1 MELSIEFLPKA
12 VNNLESH
19 PQAARIKKLLYC
31 LTKRHWENDFR
42 VINRY
47 SLDDL
52 LIELTRIQPTINR
65 LSLAMYELV
74 KSLNHQRTYVSI
86 ANTIL
91 EELAVIYNV
100 NHDEIEHTKIY
111 QLLKKEIAQKQSPS
125 NSCIN
130 LMEMLV
136 KQAVFDELEKLS
148 PIIYKSLNA
157 NEVAAY
163 ALNRLPSLY
172 VCSEEE
178 RIEELKKIKSMR
190 ERIHFVVEESIQVV
204 LDQPVHNSTPL
215 KINSMFSRKK
225 TS

>member
-12 VNNLESH
+12 TKNLESH
-19 PQAARIKKLLYC
+19 PQAARITKFLYC

-42 VINRY
+42 VINHY

-52 LIELTRIQPTINR
+52 LIELIRIQPTINR

-74 KSLNHQRTYVSI
+74 KSLNHQQTYAAI

-91 EELAVIYNV
+91 EELAPVYNA
-100 NHDEIEHTKIY
+100 NHNEIEQSKVY
-111 QLLKKEIAQKQSPS
+111 QLVKKEIAQKQSS
-125 NSCIN
+125 SSSCIN
-130 LMEMLV
+130 LMEILV
-136 KQAVFDELEKLS
+136 KQAILRELEKLPPS
-148 PIIYKSLNA
+148 ICKSLNSD
-157 NEVAAY
+157 EVTAY

-178 RIEELKKIKSMR
+178 RMEGMKKIKSMR
-190 ERIHFVVEESIQVV
+190 ERICFVVEESIQVV
-204 LDQPVHNSTPL
+204 LNRPVHNLTPL
-215 KINSMFSRKK
+215 KINSMFSSKK